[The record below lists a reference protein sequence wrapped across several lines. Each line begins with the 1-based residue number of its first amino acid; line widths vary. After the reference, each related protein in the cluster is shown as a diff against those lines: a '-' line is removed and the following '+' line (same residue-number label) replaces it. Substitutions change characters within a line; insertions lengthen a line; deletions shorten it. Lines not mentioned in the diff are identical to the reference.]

1 MSSKYKPFWNESYK
15 ILSDKLWI
23 PQAVEYSNCMKNTF
37 FSIQSYRN
45 EYYSINKIP
54 SYNLDKNRIRSTKV
68 KIYPNKKQ
76 QSTLNQWFGTCRY
89 VHNRTIANIKS
100 GEDEQINF
108 IKLRNKYVTEKNN
121 TICNQWEFE
130 TPAKIRAGVIKSIET
145 NYKSAFTNLKKNNIK
160 KFNMGFKRK
169 RNLNQSIS
177 ISKSAI
183 SMYSDKK
190 TKKNPNPIPS
200 RHFKIYS
207 RFLGKKIRCSN
218 DKKVIRYLK
227 SNGVEH
233 DCTLTH
239 DGLFYYLHFRFDKQP
254 IYPSTDESCGLDP
267 GGRNFQNVF
276 SNGEIIRIDH
286 KKELIKKMRDRM
298 DLLRSLKSKGE
309 LSNSKFIVLYK
320 RAQRKLNNCIDDMQY
335 KLIKLLLKSF
345 TNIYIGDLKIKQV
358 TSQLSNK
365 NANRDLYML
374 KHYTFKQ
381 RILNGSSSHHNVQ
394 IVNESYTTKTCTLC
408 GTMNHDVGSNKVFKC
423 IDETCGNVIDRD
435 VNGARNILLKNLIQP
450 SV

>member
-1 MSSKYKPFWNESYK
+1 
-15 ILSDKLWI
+15 
-23 PQAVEYSNCMKNTF
+23 MKNTL
-37 FSIQSYRN
+37 FSIQSYKN
-45 EYYSINKIP
+45 EHYAINKTP

-76 QSTLNQWFGTCRY
+76 QSILKQWFGTCRY

-100 GEDEQINF
+100 GVDTQINF

-130 TPAKIRAGVIKSIET
+130 TPKDVRAGVMKSIET
-145 NYKSAFTNLKKNNIK
+145 NYKSAFTNLRKKNIK
-160 KFNMGFKRK
+160 KFEMGFKKK
-169 RNLNQSIS
+169 RNLNQSIL

-183 SMYSDKK
+183 SMYSDRK
-190 TKKNPNPIPS
+190 TKKNPNPKKE

-233 DCTLTH
+233 DCTLTY
-239 DGLFYYLHFRFDKQP
+239 DGLFYYLHFSFDKQP
-254 IYPSTDESCGLDP
+254 IYPMLNESCGLDP
-267 GGRNFQNVF
+267 GGRNFQTVF
-276 SNGEIIRIDH
+276 SNAEIIRIQH
-286 KKELIKKMRDRM
+286 KKVLIKKLQDRM
-298 DLLRSLKSKGE
+298 DLLRSWKAKGE
-309 LSNSKFIVLYK
+309 LSNSKFIVHFK

-335 KLIKLLLKSF
+335 KLIKLLLKSY
-345 TNIYIGDLKIKQV
+345 TNIYIGELNIKQV

-365 NANRDLYML
+365 KANRDLYML

-381 RILNGSSSHHNVQ
+381 RILNGSSSYHNVQ
-394 IVNESYTTKTCTLC
+394 FVNESYTTKTCTLC
-408 GTMNHDVGSNKVFKC
+408 GTLNHDIGSNKVFKC
-423 IDETCGNVIDRD
+423 MDETCSNVIDRD
-435 VNGARNILLKNLIQP
+435 LNGARNILLKYSIDPP